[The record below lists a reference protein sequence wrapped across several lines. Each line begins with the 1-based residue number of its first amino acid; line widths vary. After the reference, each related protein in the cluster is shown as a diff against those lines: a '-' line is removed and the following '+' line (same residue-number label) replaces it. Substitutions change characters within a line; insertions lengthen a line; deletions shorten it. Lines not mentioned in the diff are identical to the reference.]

1 MGGRRRR
8 TGNEKRAD
16 LIFYL
21 LFSFMYNR
29 RTHSMYAQPSDRGK
43 AKMLT
48 RMHVSIHAN
57 MSHCESNYFL
67 VSSPLN
73 QRRRIAYSVGEGT
86 GQKRGASRVLLGA
99 IPLMGGCMYLS
110 RCINNAKGTRF
121 IRALNHDEQ
130 QNMTFHVSTIPPTPL
145 ASHHFTYPPAS
156 PPKPTPGH

>member
-73 QRRRIAYSVGEGT
+73 QIHRIAYSVGEGT

-130 QNMTFHVSTIPPTPL
+130 QNMTFHVSTTPPTPL
-145 ASHHFTYPPAS
+145 APHHSICPPAS
-156 PPKPTPGH
+156 PPKPTQAH